1 MSFDGQPIGTIV
13 SDASGTFAGSISIPK
28 GTAPG
33 AHLLHVQGSGCSFS
47 ATINVA
53 GNLAFTGSS
62 SNTGT
67 YVLVGIAAVVA
78 GFVLVVGSRRRRQG
92 TGRRSVPPSNS

>member
-1 MSFDGQPIGTIV
+1 
-13 SDASGTFAGSISIPK
+13 
-28 GTAPG
+28 
-33 AHLLHVQGSGCSFS
+33 
-47 ATINVA
+47 VA

>member
-1 MSFDGQPIGTIV
+1 VLFDGQPIGTIA
-13 SDASGTFAGSISIPK
+13 SDATGAFADSIEVPR

-33 AHLLHVQGSGCSFS
+33 THLVGVRGANCSFN
-47 ATINVA
+47 ATVAVA

-67 YVLVGIAAVVA
+67 YVLVGVAAVVV
-78 GFVLVVGSRRRRQG
+78 GFRRHRPEGSPRRILY
-92 TGRRSVPPSNS
+92 SE